1 MRRWIGFILLGTLI
15 AACSGSRYGIPKG
28 ESITIYR
35 GDAPVQIGFSD
46 LVEDLAGAD
55 AVFVGEIHTDS
66 LTHVLQRL
74 LLEALYEKGVR
85 PAVAMEM
92 FERDVQ
98 TVLDAYL
105 AGEVTEGDFLKRSR
119 PWRNYQTDYRPL
131 VEFAREKGLPVLA
144 MNVPGRYA
152 RRIAMQGESFM
163 KSVPDSEKVWL
174 ADRLKPLED
183 EYKVRFMELMK
194 NRPPSPMSHLDPEKM
209 YLAQV
214 LRDDTMAETLFRFIQ
229 DHSGTPVFSC
239 QGDFHSAYG
248 LGIVKKLR
256 LLEPSLDCRVISAV
270 PVENPDSVRWEDHEG
285 RGDYLIFVP
294 KKEDGNQT

>member
-1 MRRWIGFILLGTLI
+1 MRNVLAFILLTAWLAGC
-15 AACSGSRYGIPKG
+15 AGRSGLPKG
-28 ESITIYR
+28 ERITIYR
-35 GDAPVQIGFSD
+35 GDAPVQTDFSG
-46 LVEDLAGAD
+46 LVDDLAGAD

-74 LLEALYEKGVR
+74 LLEAIYRKGTR

-98 TVLDAYL
+98 GVLNAYL
-105 AGEVTEGDFLKRSR
+105 AGEITEEAFLKRSR
-119 PWRNYQTDYRPL
+119 PWRNYQRDYRPL
-131 VEFAREKGLPVLA
+131 VEFAREKRLPVLA

-152 RRIAMQGESFM
+152 RRMAMQGESFM
-163 KSVPDSEKVWL
+163 KSLPDSESVWL
-174 ADRLKPLED
+174 AGTLKPLED
-183 EYKVRFMELMK
+183 EYKARFMELME

-248 LGIVKKLR
+248 LGIVKKL
-256 LLEPSLDCRVISAV
+256 LMLEPSLDCRVISVV
-270 PVENPDSVRWEDHEG
+270 PVENPDSVHWEDHEG

-294 KKEDGNQT
+294 RKDVDGDG